1 MKRALIFIGII
12 LVAGGGLF
20 AKRHRAETIKNHLP
34 PVTLTD
40 PATTPFMVEASNFSD
55 NVDLWGDPWVKTAD
69 PGSRSASFVFEKA
82 PRIAGFDMFQLK
94 LDNQVEPVVTVQ
106 DRELAYSFFQLGGF
120 KLKLNLKP
128 AYLNPEAILPTRID
142 PGISG
147 SFSF

>member
-20 AKRHRAETIKNHLP
+20 AKRHRAATIKNHLP

-40 PATTPFMVEASNFSD
+40 PATMPFVAKASNFSD
-55 NVDLWGDPWVKTAD
+55 NVDLWGDPWAKTAD
-69 PGSRSASFVFEKA
+69 PGSGSASFAFEKE
-82 PRIAGFDMFQLK
+82 PRLASFDTFQLK
-94 LDNQVEPVVTVQ
+94 LDNQLEPVVTVQ
-106 DRELAYSFFQLGGF
+106 DREFAYSFFQLGGF
-120 KLKLNLKP
+120 RLKLNLKP
-128 AYLNPEAILPTRID
+128 AYPNPEAILPTRID

>member
-1 MKRALIFIGII
+1 MKRTLIFIGII

-20 AKRHRAETIKNHLP
+20 AKRHRAATVKNHLP

-40 PATTPFMVEASNFSD
+40 PATVPFVAKASNFSD

-69 PGSRSASFVFEKA
+69 TGSGYASFVFEND
-82 PRIAGFDMFQLK
+82 PRFASFEMFQLK
-94 LDNQVEPVVTVQ
+94 LDNQAEPVVTVL

-120 KLKLNLKP
+120 KLNLNLKP
-128 AYLNPEAILPTRID
+128 AYPNPDAILPTRID
-142 PGISG
+142 PGLSG

>member
-20 AKRHRAETIKNHLP
+20 AKRHRAATVKNHLP

-40 PATTPFMVEASNFSD
+40 PATVPFVVKASNFSD
-55 NVDLWGDPWVKTAD
+55 YVDLWGDPWVKTAD
-69 PGSRSASFVFEKA
+69 TGSGYTSLVFGKEPRPASFE
-82 PRIAGFDMFQLK
+82 MFQPK
-94 LDNQVEPVVTVQ
+94 LDNQVEPVVTVL

-120 KLKLNLKP
+120 KLNLNLKP
-128 AYLNPEAILPTRID
+128 AYPNPDAILPTRID
-142 PGISG
+142 PGLSG

>member
-20 AKRHRAETIKNHLP
+20 AKRHRAATVKNHLP

-40 PATTPFMVEASNFSD
+40 PAAVPFVVKASNFSD
-55 NVDLWGDPWVKTAD
+55 YVDLWGDPWAKTAD
-69 PGSRSASFVFEKA
+69 TGSGYTSLVFGKEPPPASFET
-82 PRIAGFDMFQLK
+82 FQPK
-94 LDNQVEPVVTVQ
+94 LDNQVEPVVTVL

-120 KLKLNLKP
+120 KLNLNLKP
-128 AYLNPEAILPTRID
+128 AYPNPDAILPTRID
-142 PGISG
+142 PGLSG

>member
-20 AKRHRAETIKNHLP
+20 AKRHRAATIKNHLP

-40 PATTPFMVEASNFSD
+40 PATVPFVVKASNFSD
-55 NVDLWGDPWVKTAD
+55 YVDLWGDPWLKAAD
-69 PGSRSASFVFEKA
+69 TGSGSASVVFEKESRPA
-82 PRIAGFDMFQLK
+82 SFEMFQLK
-94 LDNQVEPVVTVQ
+94 LDNQVEPVVTVL

-120 KLKLNLKP
+120 KLNLNLKP
-128 AYLNPEAILPTRID
+128 AYPNPDAILPTRID
-142 PGISG
+142 PGLSG